1 MFFVRLKPRL
11 NLFIHSRLSRFQA
24 LTLPI
29 VAVLCLVGSRGIAA
43 PAVER
48 YTGTMT
54 LPIDLFTRE
63 GIKLEKRKYQ
73 IEIASDGTHW
83 TLSFLPEGKDRVVV
97 KGEIAVGD
105 LFLGRAIPL
114 LGTHYMRSSSEPLKT
129 AQERQ
134 FSKTGLPQYAEQGRD
149 WKATIRVYKNSSE
162 PGEVLFIFQVRNP
175 GSQPIRADFKLRPES
190 LDGKR

>member
-11 NLFIHSRLSRFQA
+11 NLFTRLSRFQA

-29 VAVLCLVGSRGIAA
+29 LAVIYLVGSRAIAA

-63 GIKLEKRKYQ
+63 GIKLEKRDYQ
-73 IEIASDGTHW
+73 IEVASDGTHW

-97 KGEIAVGD
+97 KGQIPAGD
-105 LFLGRAIPL
+105 MFLGPAIPL
-114 LGTHYMRSSSEPLKT
+114 VGTHYMRSSSEPLKT

-134 FSKTGLPQYAEQGRD
+134 FSKTGLPQYAEQERD
-149 WKATIRVYKNSSE
+149 WKATLRVYKSSSE
-162 PGEVLFIFQVRNP
+162 PGEVLFIFQVRSA
-175 GSQPIRADFKLRPES
+175 GSQPTRADFKLRSES

>member
-11 NLFIHSRLSRFQA
+11 NLFTRLSRFQA

-29 VAVLCLVGSRGIAA
+29 LAVIYLVGNRAIAA

-63 GIKLEKRKYQ
+63 GIKLEKRNYQ
-73 IEIASDGTHW
+73 IEVASDGSHW

-97 KGEIAVGD
+97 KGEIAAGD
-105 LFLGRAIPL
+105 LFLGPAIPL
-114 LGTHYMRSSSEPLKT
+114 VGAHYMRSSSEPLKT

-134 FSKTGLPQYAEQGRD
+134 FSKTGLPQYAEQERD
-149 WKATIRVYKNSSE
+149 WKATLRVYKSSSE
-162 PGEVLFIFQVRNP
+162 PGEVLFIFQVRSA
-175 GSQPIRADFKLRPES
+175 GSQPTRADFKLRSES